1 MKKTIYLI
9 TMLALL
15 AACGSKGTGQLAEK
29 RAELDS
35 LKTEYDKL
43 GKQLKKVEDWLAL
56 NDSMANRSL
65 PLVSAQE
72 LEQGP
77 FTHYIDVHGVVK
89 ADESATLYSMTG
101 GRVASIRVK
110 AGDKVRKGDVI
121 ATMDND
127 MVVKQIAQAQAG
139 ADLARTSFEKQQRL
153 WEQQIGSEIQFLQAK
168 TQKEQAEAGLATLK
182 EQQRLANVT
191 APFDGVV
198 DEVMARVGDMAA
210 PQMPVARVVNLT
222 GIQLQADV
230 SETYLKRVKAGAPVK
245 VVFPDINESF
255 TAPLTH
261 VSDYIDPSNRSFL
274 VTLRAPKTEA
284 YMRPNLL
291 GNLSIQDSHTDSA
304 MVVPSAAVLDD
315 VSGNSYL
322 FVLKPAPQGA
332 SVKENERV
340 AQKVFVDRVSEYKG
354 RINVAAKT
362 AGELKDGDLVVVEG
376 AKNVSDGQTV
386 LLDNNGV
393 AKK

>member
-15 AACGSKGTGQLAEK
+15 ASCGEKGTGELAEK
-29 RAELDS
+29 RAVRDS
-35 LKTEYDKL
+35 LKTEFDKI
-43 GKQLKKVEDWLAL
+43 GTELKKVEDWLSL
-56 NDSMANRSL
+56 NDSTANRSL
-65 PLVSAQE
+65 PLVSAE
-72 LEQGP
+72 ALEQGS
-77 FTHYIDVHGVVK
+77 FTHYIDVHGMVK

-110 AGDKVRKGDVI
+110 AGDKVRKGDLI

-127 MVVKQIAQAQAG
+127 MVVKQIAQAQSG
-139 ADLARTSFEKQQRL
+139 VDLARTSFEKQQRL
-153 WEQQIGSEIQFLQAK
+153 WDQQIGSEIQFLQSK

-182 EQQRLANVT
+182 EQQRLANVS

-210 PQMPVARVVNLT
+210 PQMPVARVVNLS
-222 GIQLQADV
+222 GIQLQADL
-230 SETYLKRVKAGAPVK
+230 SETYLKRVKAGTPVK

-261 VSDYIDPSNRSFL
+261 VSEYIDPNNRTFL
-274 VTLRAPKTEA
+274 VTLRAPKGET

-291 GNLSIQDSHTDSA
+291 GDLSIQDSHTDSA
-304 MVVPSAAVLDD
+304 LVVPSAAVLDD
-315 VSGNSYL
+315 VKGNSYL
-322 FVLKPAPQGA
+322 FILGPAPQGTN
-332 SVKENERV
+332 VKENERV
-340 AQKVFVDRVSEYKG
+340 ARKVFVERVSEYKG
-354 RINVAAKT
+354 RMNVAPKT
-362 AGELKDGDLVVVEG
+362 AGELKDGDLVVIDG

-386 LLDNNGV
+386 LMDEN
-393 AKK
+393 

>member
-15 AACGSKGTGQLAEK
+15 ASCGAKGTGELAEK
-29 RAELDS
+29 RAVRDS
-35 LKTEYDKL
+35 LKTEYDKV
-43 GKQLKKVEDWLAL
+43 GTELKKVEDWLAL
-56 NDSMANRSL
+56 NDSTANRSL
-65 PLVSAQE
+65 PLVSAQK

-153 WEQQIGSEIQFLQAK
+153 WDQQIGSEIQFLQAK

-182 EQQRLANVT
+182 EQQRLANVS

-198 DEVMARVGDMAA
+198 DAVMARVGDMAA
-210 PQMPVARVVNLT
+210 PQMPVARVVNLS

-245 VVFPDINESF
+245 VVFPDIEEGF

-261 VSDYIDPSNRSFL
+261 VSEYIDPSNRTFL
-274 VTLRAPKTEA
+274 VTLLAPKGEA

-291 GNLSIQDSHTDSA
+291 GDLSIQDSHTDSA

-315 VSGNSYL
+315 VKGNSYL
-322 FVLKPAPQGA
+322 FILGPAPQGT
-332 SVKENERV
+332 SVKANERV
-340 AQKVFVDRVSEYKG
+340 AHKVFVERVSEYKG
-354 RINVAAKT
+354 RMNVASKT
-362 AGELKDGDLVVVEG
+362 PGELKDGDLVVVEG

-386 LLDNNGV
+386 LLDKN
-393 AKK
+393 

>member
-1 MKKTIYLI
+1 MRKTIYLI
-9 TMLALL
+9 PMLALL
-15 AACGSKGTGQLAEK
+15 ASCGGKGTGELAER
-29 RAELDS
+29 RAVRDS
-35 LKTEYDKL
+35 LKAEYDKL
-43 GKQLKKVEDWLAL
+43 GKKLKAVEDWLML
-56 NDSMANRSL
+56 NDSSANRSL
-65 PLVSAQE
+65 PLVSADV
-72 LEQGP
+72 LEQRP

-110 AGDKVRKGDVI
+110 AGDSVRKGDVI

-139 ADLARTSFEKQQRL
+139 ADLARTTFEKQQKL
-153 WEQQIGSEIQFLQAK
+153 WEQHIGSEMQYLQAK

-182 EQQRLANVT
+182 EQQRLSNVT

-230 SETYLKRVKAGAPVK
+230 SEAYLKRLKAGAMTK
-245 VVFPDINESF
+245 VSFPAINEGF

-261 VSDYIDPSNRSFL
+261 VSDYIDPSNRTFL
-274 VTLRAPKTEA
+274 VTVRAPKGEG

-291 GNLSIQDSHTDSA
+291 GDLSIQDSHTDSA

-315 VSGNSYL
+315 VRGNSYL
-322 FVLKPAPQGA
+322 FVLGPAPQGA
-332 SVKENERV
+332 NVKADERV
-340 AQKVFVDRVSEYKG
+340 AHKVFVDRVSEYQG
-354 RINVAAKT
+354 RMNVAPKT
-362 AGELKDGDLVVVEG
+362 AGGLKNGDLVVIDG
-376 AKNVSDGQTV
+376 AKNVTDGQTV
-386 LLDNNGV
+386 RLNG
-393 AKK
+393 K

>member
-15 AACGSKGTGQLAEK
+15 ASCGSDGTDKLAEK
-29 RAELDS
+29 RAERDS
-35 LKTEYDKL
+35 LKTVYDKV

-65 PLVSAQE
+65 PLVSAKA
-72 LEQGP
+72 LEQGA

-121 ATMDND
+121 ATMDNE
-127 MVVKQIAQAQAG
+127 MVEKQIAQAQAG
-139 ADLARTSFEKQQRL
+139 LDLARTTFEKQQRL
-153 WEQQIGSEIQFLQAK
+153 WDQHIGSEIQYLQAK

-182 EQQRLANVT
+182 EQQRLSNVT
-191 APFDGVV
+191 APFDGMV

-230 SETYLKRVKAGAPVK
+230 SEAYLKRVKAGVPVK
-245 VVFPDINESF
+245 VVFPSIKESF

-261 VSDYIDPSNRSFL
+261 VSEYIDPSNRTFL
-274 VTLRAPKTEA
+274 VTLRAPTSEA

-291 GNLSIQDSHTDSA
+291 ADLSIQDAHTDSA

-322 FVLKPAPQGA
+322 FVLGPAPQG
-332 SVKENERV
+332 SNVKDNER
-340 AQKVFVDRVSEYKG
+340 AARKVFVSRVSEYQG
-354 RINVAAKT
+354 RIHVEPRT
-362 AGELKDGDLVVVEG
+362 AGELKDGDMVVIEG
-376 AKNVSDGQTV
+376 AKNVSDGQEV
-386 LLDNNGV
+386 LVSEN
-393 AKK
+393 